1 MKCDILI
8 TGTGGQ
14 GTVLASRLLAASA
27 LETGFFTRTSETIGM
42 AQRGGCVTSH
52 VRIDS
57 QNKNSLIPTG
67 SADLIIGF
75 EPSEVVRELQR
86 LAPLG
91 KCIVNTRAIQPVT
104 ASLTGPAYD
113 PEPMFEYIKKHAPDS
128 IFVDGM
134 ALAQQA
140 GSVKTLN
147 VVLIGIAWATGL
159 IPVEAQVIKDCM
171 AKMVKPKFIEMNCNA
186 FDIGAAFIK

>member
-27 LETGFFTRTSETIGM
+27 LEAGFFTRTSETIGM

-57 QNKNSLIPTG
+57 LNKNPLIPSG

-75 EPSEVVRELQR
+75 EPSEVVRELHR
-86 LAPLG
+86 LTPSG

-104 ASLTGPAYD
+104 ASLTGKPYD
-113 PEPMFEYIKKHAPDS
+113 PEPMFDYIKKYAPES

-147 VVLIGIAWATGL
+147 VVLIGIAWATEI
-159 IPVEAQVIKDCM
+159 IPVKAQLIKDCM
-171 AKMVKPKFIEMNCNA
+171 AKMVKPRFVEMNCKA
-186 FDIGAAFIK
+186 FDIGAAYIK